1 MNRVAALLLITS
13 ILVPSYLSAHEF
25 NPAHLV
31 LNEIDEVSFEYHA
44 QWMYP
49 KKNIGQRGEVVFPLT
64 CSRVNESLYY
74 QGKYVVENIKLDC
87 ESSIKGDYL
96 EITDLSVLT
105 DALVTINYLDGQVFE
120 GLINLRNSKLLV
132 PKKITIYGSGYFN
145 LGLAHLFSG
154 LDHILF
160 LLGLLLIVSGF
171 FNVIKTV
178 TAFTLAHSITLA
190 LSVTGAVLIPQS
202 TVEILIAVT
211 IVYLALEISQN
222 KLYKTT
228 PWFIAF
234 GFGLLHGFGFASAL
248 TEIGLSDSNLFY
260 SLLFF
265 NIGIEIGQI
274 LVILIFLLCI
284 YVIKRSSLQINYPI
298 FISYLLGGVGFYW
311 VIDRSINMIL

>member
-1 MNRVAALLLITS
+1 M
-13 ILVPSYLSAHEF
+13 
-25 NPAHLV
+25 
-31 LNEIDEVSFEYHA
+31 
-44 QWMYP
+44 
-49 KKNIGQRGEVVFPLT
+49 
-64 CSRVNESLYY
+64 
-74 QGKYVVENIKLDC
+74 
-87 ESSIKGDYL
+87 
-96 EITDLSVLT
+96 
-105 DALVTINYLDGQVFE
+105 
-120 GLINLRNSKLLV
+120 
-132 PKKITIYGSGYFN
+132 
-145 LGLAHLFSG
+145 AHLFSG